1 MADAPGMQLPLRI
14 EGLVVEAGG
23 RRVLDGIDLE
33 VATRGVTAIIGP
45 NGAGK
50 STLLRALDGLAAPSA
65 GRIVFGGDAPRPRR
79 AFVFQ
84 KTALVRASVARNV
97 ALAVEAEPLAAAER
111 AARVDH
117 ALARVGLSG
126 RAQDAARR
134 LSGGEQQRVAFAR
147 AWARAP
153 ELLLLDEPTA
163 SLDPAATEE
172 IERLVAA
179 LRDAGTK
186 IVLVSHN
193 LGQVAR
199 LAEDVVV
206 LAAGRVAEHGPV
218 DAVLRR
224 PASDAARSYL
234 RGELPWPS
242 FDASS

>member
-1 MADAPGMQLPLRI
+1 MKLPLRI
-14 EGLVVEAGG
+14 AGLVVEAGG

-33 VATRGVTAIIGP
+33 IATRGISAVIGP

-50 STLLRALDGLAAPSA
+50 STLLRVLDGLVAPSA
-65 GRIVFGGDAPRPRR
+65 GRIGHGRDGAGPPPRR

-84 KTALVRASVARNV
+84 RTALLRASVARNV
-97 ALAVEAEPLAAAER
+97 ALALEAEALPAAEAR
-111 AARVDH
+111 ARVDH
-117 ALARVGLSG
+117 ALARVGLAD

-153 ELLLLDEPTA
+153 DLLLLDEPTA

-186 IVLVSHN
+186 ILLVSHN

>member
-1 MADAPGMQLPLRI
+1 MALPLRI
-14 EGLVVEAGG
+14 SGLVVEAGG
-23 RRVLDGIDLE
+23 RRVLDGVDLE
-33 VATRGVTAIIGP
+33 LATRGVTAIIGP

-50 STLLRALDGLAAPSA
+50 STLLRALDGLVAPTA
-65 GRIVFGGDAPRPRR
+65 GRIGFGDDGAATAPRR

-97 ALAVEAEPLAAAER
+97 ALAVEAEGLPAAEAR
-111 AARVDH
+111 ARVDH

-126 RAQDAARR
+126 RAQ
-134 LSGGEQQRVAFAR
+134 AR
-147 AWARAP
+147 AKATRCCSPPDNRRAASRARAP

-163 SLDPAATEE
+163 SLDPAAMEE

-186 IVLVSHN
+186 VLLVSHN

-218 DAVLRR
+218 DVVFRR
-224 PASDAARSYL
+224 PASEAARAYL
-234 RGELPWPS
+234 KGELPWQS
-242 FDASS
+242 FDASP

>member
-1 MADAPGMQLPLRI
+1 MALPLRI
-14 EGLVVEAGG
+14 SGLVVEAGG

-97 ALAVEAEPLAAAER
+97 ALAVAAEPLAAAER

-186 IVLVSHN
+186 ILLVSHN

>member
-1 MADAPGMQLPLRI
+1 MKLPLRI
-14 EGLVVEAGG
+14 AGLVVEAGG

-33 VATRGVTAIIGP
+33 IATRGITAVIGP

-186 IVLVSHN
+186 ILLVSHN

>member
-1 MADAPGMQLPLRI
+1 MNLPLRI
-14 EGLVVEAGG
+14 AGLAVEAGG

-33 VATRGVTAIIGP
+33 IVSRGITAIIGP

-50 STLLRALDGLAAPSA
+50 STLLRALDGLVAPSA
-65 GRIVFGGDAPRPRR
+65 GCIAHGRDGAGPPPRR

-84 KTALVRASVARNV
+84 RAALLRASVARNV
-97 ALAVEAEPLAAAER
+97 ALALE
-111 AARVDH
+111 AARMPATEMRMRVDA
-117 ALARVGLSG
+117 ALARVGLAD
-126 RAQDAARR
+126 RAHDAARR

-186 IVLVSHN
+186 ILLVSHN

-218 DAVLRR
+218 DAVFRR
-224 PASDAARSYL
+224 PASEAARAYL
-234 RGELPWPS
+234 KGELPWQS

>member
-1 MADAPGMQLPLRI
+1 MKLPLRI
-14 EGLVVEAGG
+14 AGLVVEAGG

-33 VATRGVTAIIGP
+33 IATRGITAVIGP

-50 STLLRALDGLAAPSA
+50 STLLRVLDGLVAPSA
-65 GRIVFGGDAPRPRR
+65 GRIGHGRDGAGPPPRR

-84 KTALVRASVARNV
+84 RTALLRASVARNV
-97 ALAVEAEPLAAAER
+97 ALALEAEALPAAEAR
-111 AARVDH
+111 ARVDH
-117 ALARVGLSG
+117 ALARVGLAD

-186 IVLVSHN
+186 ILLVSHN

-218 DAVLRR
+218 DTVFRR
-224 PASDAARSYL
+224 PATQAARAYL
-234 RGELPWPS
+234 KGELPWQS